1 MERPLKDRMADTS
14 QKDIIKPSA
23 TDYAKNIVATLIGWN
38 KTTPVTET
46 FENIVNESSVNLSPL
61 KQYEKSVSNSLY
73 RYHDFY
79 KKHMP
84 YNQRV

>member
-1 MERPLKDRMADTS
+1 MEKPLKDRMVDSS

-23 TDYAKNIVATLIGWN
+23 TDYVKHVVATLFGWN
-38 KTTPVTET
+38 KTTPVSET
-46 FENIVNESSVNLSPL
+46 FENIVNESSVNPSPH
-61 KQYEKSVSNSLY
+61 KQYEKSVSDSLH

-79 KKHMP
+79 RKHMP